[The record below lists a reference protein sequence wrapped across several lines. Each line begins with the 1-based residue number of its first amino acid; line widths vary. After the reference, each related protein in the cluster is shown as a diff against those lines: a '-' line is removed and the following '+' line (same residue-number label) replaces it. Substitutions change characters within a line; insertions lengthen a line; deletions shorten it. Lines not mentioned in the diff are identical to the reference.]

1 MRCSWHRFHKKGE
14 GKMAVI
20 TVSREYGSIGDDF
33 GERVA
38 HELGYYCVCKE
49 FIGDLLAQYGVIEFE
64 REYDSRPGFW
74 NSLSRLGGKRRSAVI
89 SMLNQ
94 VLQAVAQHGNV
105 VIQGRSGFA
114 ALQGF
119 SDVLHVRLQAPLAV
133 RIERV
138 AAQQQVTLEE
148 AARIVKEG
156 DTVRTG
162 FVEGFY
168 GVPWSS
174 IHVFDLVLN
183 TEKIA
188 SDVLVSWVVQAARG
202 LEEEQE
208 DGERS
213 TRRLQ
218 IDEVLAKAVASELE
232 RAVGHC

>member
-1 MRCSWHRFHKKGE
+1 
-14 GKMAVI
+14 MAVI

-38 HELGYYCVCKE
+38 HELGYHCVCKE
-49 FIGDLLAQYGVIEFE
+49 FIGDLLAQYGLIEFE

-74 NSLSRLGGKRRSAVI
+74 NSLNKLGGERRSAVI

-133 RIERV
+133 RVERV
-138 AAQQQVTLEE
+138 AGQQRVTIEE
-148 AARIVKEG
+148 AARIVKDG
-156 DTVRTG
+156 DAVRTG

-168 GVPWSS
+168 GVPWNSM
-174 IHVFDLVLN
+174 HAFDLVLN
-183 TEKIA
+183 TEKLA

-202 LEEEQE
+202 LEAQQE
-208 DGERS
+208 GVGRS
-213 TRRLQ
+213 VRQLQ
-218 IDEVLAKAVASELE
+218 IDDVLAKAVATQLE
-232 RAVGHC
+232 SAVGHC